1 MKLYEVLLVDRD
13 GKITEG
19 SRTNVVFVKGDEF
32 YTAPASMVLEGI
44 TRKKVLDCLI
54 YLGFS
59 FVEEAVSVDK
69 ISDFDAVFLTGTSP
83 KILPVMSIGDRVFD
97 VNNKAIIRLI
107 DSYNLMIQ
115 NYIRKELNVSKS

>member
-1 MKLYEVLLVDRD
+1 MSN
-13 GKITEG
+13 KI
-19 SRTNVVFVKGDEF
+19 SFISMNVVFVKGDEF